1 MRREGK
7 NYKYGVDME
16 RWCRD
21 HEAYMAEHMEKAAD
35 EEALRDLLAWHETKL
50 AWLQHERLVHLIV
63 MVMTVFG
70 ELFTVGMV
78 VFTDGQILAL
88 IFMYGVLIVLIFYV
102 RHYFVLENT
111 VQRWY
116 MIAEELRKKHCALVG
131 HGDGFL

>member
-1 MRREGK
+1 MRKEGK

-21 HEAYMAEHMEKAAD
+21 HEAYMAEKMQQLKNR
-35 EEALRDLLAWHETKL
+35 EEARELLAWHETKL

-63 MVMTVFG
+63 MVMTIFA
-70 ELFTVGMV
+70 ELFVVGVTVYTQGNL
-78 VFTDGQILAL
+78 LAL
-88 IFMYGVLIVLIFYV
+88 AFLYGVLIVLIFYV

-116 MIAEELRKKHCALVG
+116 MIAEKLKEKEKETEV
-131 HGDGFL
+131 

>member
-35 EEALRDLLAWHETKL
+35 EGELRDLLAWHETKL

-70 ELFTVGMV
+70 ELFTDGMV

-131 HGDGFL
+131 HGDGSL

>member
-35 EEALRDLLAWHETKL
+35 ERELRDLLAWHETKL

-131 HGDGFL
+131 HGDGSL